1 MRDNCIKC
9 LVVIVDR
16 GKANQVCKILK
27 EQSVGMQYVSL
38 AHGTAHS
45 VFIDYLGLAE
55 PEKEIVLGL
64 AAEGQLRWAISALK
78 QKMHLDYPGKGIA
91 FAVKLTSIT
100 QCALEKT
107 TASSEEGTQ
116 MEDTALAYELIIAVS
131 EPGLS
136 EAAVEA
142 AREAGAKG
150 GTIMKARSMCPE
162 DVKRVLGYT
171 VQSEKELILML
182 TPKKDRRAIM
192 QAMCDCISKQTG
204 ERPAAFSLPVSDVV
218 GLVGS

>member
-1 MRDNCIKC
+1 MG
-9 LVVIVDR
+9 L
-16 GKANQVCKILK
+16 
-27 EQSVGMQYVSL
+27 QYVSL

-91 FAVKLTSIT
+91 FTVKLTSIT

-142 AREAGAKG
+142 AREA
-150 GTIMKARSMCPE
+150 
-162 DVKRVLGYT
+162 
-171 VQSEKELILML
+171 
-182 TPKKDRRAIM
+182 
-192 QAMCDCISKQTG
+192 MCDCISKQTG